1 MELVLHNYWWPNMS
15 WYIGHYVATCNLC
28 LQTKVQ
34 HQKPTGEL
42 QPLPVPEE
50 HWDIMSMDF
59 IVKLP
64 ESRGYDAIM
73 VVVDLV
79 GKHAHFMETV
89 TMITATGAANLY
101 LQHVWKHHGLPHKVI
116 SDCGAQFIT
125 EFMRELYR
133 LLGIEIGTSTAYH
146 PKTDGQMEWVNQE
159 LE

>member
-1 MELVLHNYWWPNMS
+1 MS

-159 LE
+159 LEQYIWLFVNE